1 MSSEDFEALVQDA
14 MKESDYVEA
23 YDLFTFLSD
32 EMQEEIE
39 EVSRNES
46 GEINTK
52 RAKLV
57 LKACIKTYWEGVYDA
72 SRAQDPE
79 DYEKMI
85 EGWRKKHE

>member
-1 MSSEDFEALVQDA
+1 MSSEDFESLVQEA

-39 EVSRNES
+39 KASRNES
-46 GEINTK
+46 GEIDTK

-57 LKACIKTYWEGVYDA
+57 LKACIKTYWEGVSDA
-72 SRAQDPE
+72 SYDDDE
-79 DYEKMI
+79 SWK
-85 EGWRKKHE
+85 